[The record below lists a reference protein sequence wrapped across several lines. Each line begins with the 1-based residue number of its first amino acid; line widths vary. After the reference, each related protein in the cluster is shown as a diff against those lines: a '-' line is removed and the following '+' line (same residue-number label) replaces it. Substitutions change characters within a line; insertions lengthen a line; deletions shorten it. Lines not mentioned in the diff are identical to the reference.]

1 LKLTKIYEKIKKY
14 LSFKNDEEI
23 EKKKF
28 KKLNEKI
35 EDKISQIKK
44 KIKHK
49 NNLNDKKRLK
59 DEVGVLKKFKKQLKT
74 KIKHK

>member
-1 LKLTKIYEKIKKY
+1 MKLTKIYEKIKKY